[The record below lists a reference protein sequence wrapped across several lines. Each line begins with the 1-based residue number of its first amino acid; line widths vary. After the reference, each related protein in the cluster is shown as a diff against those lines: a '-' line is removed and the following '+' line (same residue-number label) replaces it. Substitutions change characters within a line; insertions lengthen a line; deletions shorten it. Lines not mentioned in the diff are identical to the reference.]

1 VSPADL
7 NLEGVNRYNPGNVP
21 ALETSVNE
29 QCTNDTYNLNA
40 NLALLKF
47 YQFNPDACKVNVIC
61 KILLKAITRFPDS
74 DLTLCVA
81 LLNEQIMDDENVKI
95 IMALSD
101 ALETASILRVWP
113 SLEACASLTADIK
126 GFTDAIRRCIFSHS
140 KLIFPLVICLTSLSF
155 QASRSPSQSPVK
167 LFLSPNSRL
176 TSTLMVSG
184 RSDFSKISKISHFS
198 SSSSSSSSSSCRG
211 SHEGTREPVELVY

>member
-140 KLIFPLVICLTSLSF
+140 KLIFPLVICLTSLSLF
-155 QASRSPSQSPVK
+155 RHLGHRLNHLSNYFSRPTPGLLQP
-167 LFLSPNSRL
+167 
-176 TSTLMVSG
+176 
-184 RSDFSKISKISHFS
+184 
-198 SSSSSSSSSSCRG
+198 
-211 SHEGTREPVELVY
+211 